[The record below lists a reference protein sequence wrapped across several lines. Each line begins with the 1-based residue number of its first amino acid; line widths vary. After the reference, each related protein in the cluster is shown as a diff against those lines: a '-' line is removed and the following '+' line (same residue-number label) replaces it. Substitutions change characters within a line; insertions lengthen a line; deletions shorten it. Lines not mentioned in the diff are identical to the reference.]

1 MTTDA
6 QVRCAAAIIDGFRL
20 ADVKREE
27 DRARANE
34 LRLERASFQAEW
46 NRCILAGDHEGI
58 TACAMRVADISREL
72 TRLAV

>member
-1 MTTDA
+1 MTNDA
-6 QVRCAAAIIDGFRL
+6 QVRCAAAIVDGFRL
-20 ADVKREE
+20 ADIKREE
-27 DRARANE
+27 DRERANE

-72 TRLAV
+72 TCLTV